1 MTNNTTLRAQDFT
14 DKLLVVCDAGD
25 KIKPTLMYEMFLVFL
40 KYQLELDFIFASLK
54 CYYLVSLALFYLL
67 PFRVK
72 PSGSIAKAFARAVY
86 DFQVQGSANL
96 CFNCGDIIEVQ
107 TMDKGIVL

>member
-54 CYYLVSLALFYLL
+54 CYYVSMYLVSLALFCS
-67 PFRVK
+67 PHICS
-72 PSGSIAKAFARAVY
+72 PPG
-86 DFQVQGSANL
+86 
-96 CFNCGDIIEVQ
+96 
-107 TMDKGIVL
+107 